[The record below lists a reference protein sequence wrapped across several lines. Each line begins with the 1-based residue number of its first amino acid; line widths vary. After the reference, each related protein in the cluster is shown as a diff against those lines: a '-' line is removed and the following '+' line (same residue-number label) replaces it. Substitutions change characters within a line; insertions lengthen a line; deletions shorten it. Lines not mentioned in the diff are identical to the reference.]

1 MELRDTSQPYD
12 DGKVDASIINVF
24 DHHAFALD
32 AFGQE
37 YFIYRNALGVTQQH
51 GFDELRVGSTVRLRP
66 IDNGRRGWMR
76 RGIEVEII
84 SR

>member
-1 MELRDTSQPYD
+1 MDITSQPYD
-12 DGKVDASIINVF
+12 DGKIDASIVRVF

-32 AFGQE
+32 AFGQD

-51 GFDELRVGSTVRLRP
+51 GFDELRAGSVVRLRP
-66 IDNGRRGWMR
+66 IANGRRGY

-84 SR
+84 SI